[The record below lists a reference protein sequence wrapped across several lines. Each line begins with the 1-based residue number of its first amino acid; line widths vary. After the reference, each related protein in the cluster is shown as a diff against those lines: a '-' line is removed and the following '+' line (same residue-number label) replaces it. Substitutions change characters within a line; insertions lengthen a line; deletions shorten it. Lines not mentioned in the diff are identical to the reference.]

1 MSGGYIVPYSSI
13 FVNAMLL
20 QLPFEITPFPAW
32 SEAIE
37 VILNL
42 LYVLTARGYLL
53 LILLGFMIYVSG
65 VGDGFAKTLVIA
77 GIALFAVGPYLL
89 NIFADLAGIGTF
101 NLEHAT
107 MIWYSTF
114 GLADSDLF
122 GILITIGDIEVA
134 VCILTGAILYFT
146 PTSNDLNSRGYS
158 LIVRGIIFLPIL
170 TFLHIAPWL

>member
-1 MSGGYIVPYSSI
+1 
-13 FVNAMLL
+13 MLL
-20 QLPFEITPFPAW
+20 QLPFEGTPIPAW

-37 VILNL
+37 MLLNL

-53 LILLGFMIYVSG
+53 LILLGFMIYITGVS
-65 VGDGFAKTLVIA
+65 DGLSKTLVIA
-77 GIALFAVGPYLL
+77 GIFLFAAGPYIL
-89 NIFADLAGIGTF
+89 NLFADMAGMEAL
-101 NLEHAT
+101 NLENAT

-122 GILITIGDIEVA
+122 GILITIGDIEAA

-146 PTSNDLNSRGYS
+146 PTSTDLNSRGHS

-170 TFLHIAPWL
+170 AFLHIAPWL